1 MGYNIFFLASV
12 DRPARPGGMRMRR
25 PPTPLET
32 SSLKPATDSSAI
44 LTTTSIKLKD
54 ADSVKWTLRCLGH
67 LLKTLWRPVSAN
79 LNEVYGYYTGLFHN
93 KQPDYIR

>member
-1 MGYNIFFLASV
+1 MSCFFVGL
-12 DRPARPGGMRMRR
+12 
-25 PPTPLET
+25 
-32 SSLKPATDSSAI
+32 ATDLQQEFYPHLRDFSAI